1 MTPRSGGRARVGAA
15 GNRNRKRRLEVRR
28 NFRGEI
34 ASADDRQLLAFI
46 RSSYADLRAEQ
57 HGSLAE
63 AAWHLRGTGDAGD
76 AALAILIEEDIG
88 GPDARF
94 H

>member
-1 MTPRSGGRARVGAA
+1 MTTSSIE
-15 GNRNRKRRLEVRR
+15 NRLRRIEIRR
-28 NFRGEI
+28 IFRGEI
-34 ASADDRQLLAFI
+34 ASASDRQLMAFI
-46 RSSYADLRAEQ
+46 RSGYADLRAE

-63 AAWHLRGTGDAGD
+63 AASRLRETGDAGD
-76 AALAILIEEDIG
+76 AALAVLIEEDIE

>member
-1 MTPRSGGRARVGAA
+1 MATSSME
-15 GNRNRKRRLEVRR
+15 NRLRRIEVRR
-28 NFRGEI
+28 TFRGEI
-34 ASADDRQLLAFI
+34 ATASDRQLMAFI
-46 RSSYADLRAEQ
+46 RSGYADLRAEY
-57 HGSLAE
+57 GSLAE
-63 AAWHLRGTGDAGD
+63 AVWHLRETEDAGD